1 MVEVATGGS
10 TDEQLPMVLKVPHF
24 NSHPLLCCFESYSM
38 LGFGDI
44 LVPGL
49 LVSYCHG
56 FDLQKG
62 TGVWTYWLLA
72 NICYMVGMVVTFVSL
87 FVMHSAQPALLYL
100 VPFTLIPLYILALIK
115 GDFYAL
121 WHGDYKVRLVRLH
134 TVSKAQF
141 LFKKFK
147 QIALIDKTRKIEV
160 ARFTI

>member
-62 TGVWTYWLLA
+62 TGVWTYWMLA
-72 NICYMVGMVVTFVSL
+72 NFCYMVGMVVTFISL

-121 WHGDYKVRLVRLH
+121 WHGDYKVRSVLTFH
-134 TVSKAQF
+134 SVSKLSKVQF
-141 LFKKFK
+141 LFKK
-147 QIALIDKTRKIEV
+147 I
-160 ARFTI
+160 

>member
-62 TGVWTYWLLA
+62 TGVWTYWMLA
-72 NICYMVGMVVTFVSL
+72 NICYMVGMVVTFISL

-121 WHGDYKVRLVRLH
+121 WHGDYKVRLVRFYTLCQK
-134 TVSKAQF
+134 SYF
-141 LFKKFK
+141 CS
-147 QIALIDKTRKIEV
+147 KIE
-160 ARFTI
+160 F